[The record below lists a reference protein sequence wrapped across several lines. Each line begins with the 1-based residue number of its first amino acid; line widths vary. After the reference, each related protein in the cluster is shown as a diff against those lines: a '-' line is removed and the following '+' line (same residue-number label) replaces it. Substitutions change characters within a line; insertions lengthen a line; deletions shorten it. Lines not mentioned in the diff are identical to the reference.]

1 VQQVQQILVTL
12 SSGLGLGGRLWQG
25 KHTGRNRRLVQ
36 GAELARAG
44 VAIGVCATVH
54 GGRRRTGKGGR
65 GGTGAARRCR
75 RFPVVLH
82 PVLQPTQH
90 VCVSSFYGVV
100 DNWWRWGLAC
110 WVRCNGATSSC
121 ILLSRTL
128 DNARLQSS
136 LVP

>member
-1 VQQVQQILVTL
+1 MQQVQQILVTL

-44 VAIGVCATVH
+44 VAIGVCVTVH

-90 VCVSSFYGVV
+90 VCVSGSYGGV
-100 DNWWRWGLAC
+100 DDW
-110 WVRCNGATSSC
+110 
-121 ILLSRTL
+121 
-128 DNARLQSS
+128 
-136 LVP
+136 